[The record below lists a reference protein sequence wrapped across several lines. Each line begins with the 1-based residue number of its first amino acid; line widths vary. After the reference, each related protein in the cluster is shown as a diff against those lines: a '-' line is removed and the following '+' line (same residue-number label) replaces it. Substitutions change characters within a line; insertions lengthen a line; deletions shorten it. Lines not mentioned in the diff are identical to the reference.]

1 MNTAAFWSKAVI
13 LQANKERICCIYI
26 IMYKLKNM
34 KAMYKSELA
43 AYAGVTTRTL
53 RRWLKPYQQQLAELG
68 MKPKDQIVKPS
79 AVKFIC
85 ETLCIDIYP

>member
-1 MNTAAFWSKAVI
+1 MNTAAFRSKAVI

-43 AYAGVTTRTL
+43 AYAGVSTGTL
-53 RRWLKPYQQQLAELG
+53 RRWLIPYRQQLNEIG
-68 MKPKDQIVKPS
+68 VKPKDQLLSPK

-85 ETLCIDIYP
+85 DQLSIDI

>member
-1 MNTAAFWSKAVI
+1 
-13 LQANKERICCIYI
+13 
-26 IMYKLKNM
+26 M

-68 MKPKDQIVKPS
+68 MKPKDQIVKP
-79 AVKFIC
+79 FGR
-85 ETLCIDIYP
+85 

>member
-43 AYAGVTTRTL
+43 AYAGVSTRTL
-53 RRWLKPYQQQLAELG
+53 RRWLKPYQQQLNEIG
-68 MKPKDQIVKPS
+68 VKPKDQLLSPK

-85 ETLCIDIYP
+85 DQLSIDI

>member
-43 AYAGVTTRTL
+43 AYAGVSTRTL
-53 RRWLKPYQQQLAELG
+53 RRWLKPYQQQLNEIG
-68 MKPKDQIVKPS
+68 MKPKDQLLSPK

-85 ETLCIDIYP
+85 DQLSIDI

>member
-34 KAMYKSELA
+34 NYNNKNEY
-43 AYAGVTTRTL
+43 G
-53 RRWLKPYQQQLAELG
+53 
-68 MKPKDQIVKPS
+68 
-79 AVKFIC
+79 
-85 ETLCIDIYP
+85 

>member
-43 AYAGVTTRTL
+43 AYAGVSTRTL
-53 RRWLKPYQQQLAELG
+53 RRWLMPYRQQLNEMG
-68 MKPKDQIVKPS
+68 VKPKDQLLSPK

-85 ETLCIDIYP
+85 DQLSIDI

>member
-1 MNTAAFWSKAVI
+1 MNTAAFRSKAVI

-43 AYAGVTTRTL
+43 TYAGVSTGTL
-53 RRWLKPYQQQLAELG
+53 RRWLMPYRQQLNEMG
-68 MKPKDQIVKPS
+68 VKPKDQLLSPK

-85 ETLCIDIYP
+85 DQLSIDI

>member
-1 MNTAAFWSKAVI
+1 
-13 LQANKERICCIYI
+13 
-26 IMYKLKNM
+26 M

-43 AYAGVTTRTL
+43 AYTGVTTRTL

>member
-1 MNTAAFWSKAVI
+1 
-13 LQANKERICCIYI
+13 
-26 IMYKLKNM
+26 M

-43 AYAGVTTRTL
+43 AYAGVSTRTL

-85 ETLCIDIYP
+85 ETLCIDMQPSRTGRFCNVVPLQRQSEQTGLLISLD